1 MEAPELLMRIAFLI
15 LCWCAAWPVL
25 RSPAQSLPATASQGE
40 SQESPLLD
48 DATLHDVMFVDREF
62 GWAVGEHGAIWHTI
76 DGGKQ
81 WYRQHSPVEMGLGGV
96 WFANREL
103 GWAVGGKTMPYL
115 GTSQGVVLRTIDG
128 GQTWK
133 QELAFLPALARVK
146 FFDKDN
152 GLAWGRGSG
161 GEPLGVFATDDSGRN
176 WRAAAVAPLG
186 AWWNGDFINE
196 RTGIVVGSAGQVSRI
211 ASGEATPL
219 SIETGGREIRDVNLS
234 LDATGWAVGDD
245 GLILQTRD
253 GGKSW
258 QAVDILP
265 PEVNEVVD
273 WRCVAMRDKQIW
285 IAGSPGSVML
295 SSIDSGETWQ
305 GHATGSN
312 TPISRIMFV
321 DDSHG
326 WAVGQFGTILHTA
339 DGGQTWQVQRA
350 AGELV
355 AVLMLLTDE
364 SQIPMETLAKFSSD
378 GYRTA
383 VHLLRTKQEANDPS
397 YGARL
402 AEALSTVGCNSIT
415 ETSLKN
421 PSPPYSNIV
430 ASPEYR
436 GGGFRIGSKF
446 TSLSKEEQNAKLM
459 TEVVA
464 QLRLWRPSVVIA
476 PSGEQTESID
486 DLLAE
491 VAADALTQAA
501 DEQQFKFMQD
511 QLALKPWQVSR
522 LFALLPAG
530 ERGTHRVQSA
540 DAATLTT
547 KTFAEIGTSAWS
559 LIRSEFE
566 PPPESNE
573 FLLKVSMDGELTG
586 AVDDLAAGLSL
597 APGCD
602 CRRPAATATDFDG
615 QGQRRLAEKRRN
627 LKNIFRFAEGN
638 PALLGQVGQMLAE
651 LDAASA
657 ASLLFELAT
666 YFRQAGEMDLASAT
680 LELLARRYPDD
691 PQVDAALVWLVQ
703 YYASGE
709 AAHAYRPIV
718 SPVSQAA
725 AVEEQGVQKVEPASA
740 TDENLEPVGAVS
752 PRFTRAVEV
761 AQHIA
766 QTRPLLYSE
775 PMVRVPWAMAER
787 KRGVPDA
794 ANQYL
799 ESLSIR
805 APGEAWQQ
813 CGIAE
818 RWIADTTKP
827 APAKRRVICR
837 FTGTKPK
844 LDGNLD
850 EEMWQAPGL
859 TIDTPQGETSTV
871 VFANDENYLY
881 VGIKCAKDA
890 KLSYATEGRA
900 RTYDADLSGQDRVRL
915 LLDVDRDYTTYF
927 DLAVDHRGWTNDA
940 CWQDQ
945 SWNPK
950 WFVAA
955 GDNAE
960 HWTSEAAIPWSEL
973 TANPPKI
980 GAAWV
985 FSAERL
991 GHAAS
996 SKVVGPNDFCL
1007 LLFK

>member
-15 LCWCAAWPVL
+15 LCWCAAWPVM
-25 RSPAQSLPATASQGE
+25 RSHAQDPSAPQGE
-40 SQESPLLD
+40 SQDSPVLD

-62 GWAVGEHGAIWHTI
+62 GWAVGQHGAIWHTI

-81 WYRQHSPVEMGLGGV
+81 WYRQHSPVKMGLGGV

-133 QELAFLPALARVK
+133 QELAFLPALARTK
-146 FFDKDN
+146 FFDNDN
-152 GLAWGRGSG
+152 GFAWGRGSG
-161 GEPLGVFATDDSGRN
+161 GEPLGVFATSDSGRN

-186 AWWNGDFINE
+186 FWWNGDFINE

-211 ASGEATPL
+211 ASGEATSL
-219 SIETGGREIRDVNLS
+219 TIETGGREIRDVKLL

-265 PEVNEVVD
+265 VEVNEVVD
-273 WRCVAMRDKQIW
+273 WRCVAIRDKQVW
-285 IAGSPGSVML
+285 IAGSPGCVLL
-295 SSIDSGETWQ
+295 SSPDGGETWQ
-305 GHATGSN
+305 GHATGMN
-312 TPISRIMFV
+312 TPISRITFV

-339 DGGQTWQVQRA
+339 DGGQSWQVQSA
-350 AGELV
+350 AGERV
-355 AVLMLLTDE
+355 AVLMLLSDE
-364 SQIPMETLAKFSSD
+364 SQIPMETLAKLSSD

-383 VHLLRTKQEANDPS
+383 VHLLREKKNLQNPS
-397 YGARL
+397 YQARL
-402 AEALSTVGCNSIT
+402 AEALSTAGCNSIT
-415 ETSLKN
+415 ETSLN
-421 PSPPYSNIV
+421 FPL
-430 ASPEYR
+430 
-436 GGGFRIGSKF
+436 
-446 TSLSKEEQNAKLM
+446 LSKEEQSAKLM
-459 TEVVA
+459 AEVVA

-476 PSGEQTESID
+476 PSGEQAESID
-486 DLLAE
+486 KLLAG
-491 VAADALTQAA
+491 VAAEALTQMA
-501 DEQQFKFMQD
+501 DEQQFKFLQD

-522 LFALLPAG
+522 LFAQLPAG

-540 DAATLTT
+540 DAATHTT
-547 KTFAEIGTSAWS
+547 KTLAEIGTEARS
-559 LIRSEFE
+559 LIRTEFQ
-566 PPPESNE
+566 PSPQSNE
-573 FLLKVSMDGELTG
+573 FLLKASFAGEPT
-586 AVDDLAAGLSL
+586 ASVDDLAAGLSL

-602 CRRPAATATDFDG
+602 CRRPAALPTDFDS

-638 PALLGQVGQMLAE
+638 PALLGQVGQMLSE
-651 LDAASA
+651 LDAASG

-666 YFRQAGEMDLASAT
+666 YFRQAGEMDLTAST

-703 YYASGE
+703 FYASGE
-709 AAHAYRPIV
+709 AAHAYRPV
-718 SPVSQAA
+718 VSQVTQAV
-725 AVEEQGVQKVEPASA
+725 AVEEQGDQNIEPTSAIDEKVERSA
-740 TDENLEPVGAVS
+740 AAS

-761 AQHIA
+761 ALHIA

-775 PMVRVPWAMAER
+775 PMVRVPWAVAER

-818 RWIADTTKP
+818 RWIADTAKP

-837 FTGTKPK
+837 FTGSKPR
-844 LDGNLD
+844 LDGKLD

-859 TIDTPQGETSTV
+859 ALGATEGETSTI

-881 VGIKCAKDA
+881 VAVKCAKDA

-900 RTYDADLSGQDRVRL
+900 RTYDADLTGQDRVRL

-927 DLAVDHRGWTNDA
+927 DLTVDHRGWTNDA
-940 CWQDQ
+940 CWQDK

-960 HWTSEAAIPWSEL
+960 HWTSEAAIPWNEL
-973 TANPPKI
+973 TASAPKI
-980 GAAWV
+980 GEAWAL
-985 FSAERL
+985 SAERQV
-991 GHAAS
+991 AAPN

>member
-1 MEAPELLMRIAFLI
+1 MAAYHYRTEAGELFNRIAFLI
-15 LCWCAAWPVL
+15 LWFVTWPGL
-25 RSPAQSLPATASQGE
+25 LIFAQGLPTTSPP
-40 SQESPLLD
+40 QESPVVD

-81 WYRQHSPVEMGLGGV
+81 WYRQRSPVEMGLGGV

-128 GQTWK
+128 GETWK

-176 WRAAAVAPLG
+176 WRAAAVAPFA

-196 RTGIVVGSAGQVSRI
+196 QTGIVVGSAGQVSRI
-211 ASGEATPL
+211 ASGEATSL
-219 SIETGGREIRDVNLS
+219 AIETGGREIRDVKLL

-265 PEVNEVVD
+265 AEVNEVVD
-273 WRCVAMRDKQIW
+273 WRCVTVRDNQIW

-295 SSIDSGETWQ
+295 SSTDGGETWQ
-305 GHATGSN
+305 GHATGMN
-312 TPISRIMFV
+312 TPILRMTFV

-326 WAVGQFGTILHTA
+326 WAVGHFGTILHTA
-339 DGGQTWQVQRA
+339 DGGQTWQAQHRA
-350 AGELV
+350 GHRA
-355 AVLMLLTDE
+355 AVLMLLTSED
-364 SQIPMETLAKFSSD
+364 QLPMETLAKLGSD
-378 GYRTA
+378 GYRTV
-383 VHLLRTKQEANDPS
+383 VHLLKTKLAAQDTS
-397 YGARL
+397 YQARL
-402 AEALSTVGCNSIT
+402 VEALSTVGCNSVT
-415 ETSLKN
+415 ETSLN
-421 PSPPYSNIV
+421 LP
-430 ASPEYR
+430 
-436 GGGFRIGSKF
+436 
-446 TSLSKEEQNAKLM
+446 SLSKEEQNAKLM
-459 TEVVA
+459 AEVVA
-464 QLRLWRPSVVIA
+464 QLRLWRPSVVIT
-476 PSGEQTESID
+476 PSGEQAEPID
-486 DLLAE
+486 GLLAE
-491 VAADALTQAA
+491 VVAEALTQAV
-501 DEQQFKFMQD
+501 DEQQFKFLQD
-511 QLALKPWQVSR
+511 QLALKPWQGSR

-540 DAATLTT
+540 DAAALTT
-547 KTFAEIGTSAWS
+547 KTFAEIGTAVWS
-559 LIRSEFE
+559 LIRTEFQ
-566 PPPESNE
+566 PPAESNE
-573 FLLKVSMDGELTG
+573 FLLKASFAGEPTTS
-586 AVDDLAAGLSL
+586 VNDLAAGLSL

-602 CRRPAATATDFDG
+602 CRRPAALPTDFDG

-651 LDAASA
+651 LDAASG

-666 YFRQAGEMDLASAT
+666 YFRQAGEMDLAAST

-691 PQVDAALVWLVQ
+691 PQVDSALAWLVQ
-703 YYASGE
+703 FYASGE
-709 AAHAYRPIV
+709 AAHAYRPV
-718 SPVSQAA
+718 VSQVTQAV
-725 AVEEQGVQKVEPASA
+725 AVEEQGVQNVEPASA
-740 TDENLEPVGAVS
+740 TDENPEPVAVVS

-818 RWIADTTKP
+818 RWIADTAKP

-844 LDGNLD
+844 LDGKLD
-850 EEMWQAPGL
+850 EEFWQAPGL
-859 TIDTPQGETSTV
+859 ALDTFDAATSTV

-881 VGIKCAKDA
+881 VGVKCAKDA
-890 KLSYATEGRA
+890 KLSYATDGRA
-900 RTYDADLSGQDRVRL
+900 RTYDADLTGQDRVRL

-940 CWQDQ
+940 CWQDK

-950 WFVAA
+950 WFVAS
-955 GDNAE
+955 GGNAE
-960 HWTSEAAIPWSEL
+960 HWTCEAAIPWSEL

-980 GAAWV
+980 GEAWV
-985 FSAERL
+985 VSGERL
-991 GHAAS
+991 GDDAN
-996 SKVVGPNDFCL
+996 SKVVEPNDFCL